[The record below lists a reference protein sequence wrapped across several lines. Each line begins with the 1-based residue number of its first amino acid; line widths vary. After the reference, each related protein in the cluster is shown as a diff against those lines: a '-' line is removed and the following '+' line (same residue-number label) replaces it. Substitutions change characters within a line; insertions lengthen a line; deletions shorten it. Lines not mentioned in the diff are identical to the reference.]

1 MSREATAVNETEDVS
16 SVEQS
21 FEKLRDLLLG
31 LSHRYAKSDEREW
44 DKAEHLFALS
54 RKVDQLLRE
63 MRYEL
68 AVTNG
73 TLSKKA
79 SNSDQG
85 DGATES
91 RERSK
96 VARKSR
102 RAYPKYS
109 LRSGVL
115 IKTGLSRDRRTEYE
129 HAVPKSEFDRIIARL
144 EELSSRKTFVV
155 EDVLKTAK
163 CPSYQVYLVIAFL
176 KERGLLVT
184 PRRGLYAFRRPKEFK
199 ADTRVNW
206 DSLADA

>member
-1 MSREATAVNETEDVS
+1 
-16 SVEQS
+16 
-21 FEKLRDLLLG
+21 
-31 LSHRYAKSDEREW
+31 
-44 DKAEHLFALS
+44 
-54 RKVDQLLRE
+54 

-73 TLSKKA
+73 ALSKKA

-85 DGATES
+85 DGAPES

-96 VARKSR
+96 AARKSR
-102 RAYPKYS
+102 KAYPKYS

-129 HAVPKSEFDRIIARL
+129 HAVPKNEFDGIIARL
-144 EELSSRKTFVV
+144 EELSSRKTFAV

-176 KERGLLVT
+176 KERGLLVA
-184 PRRGLYAFRRPKEFK
+184 PRRGLYAFRRPKEFI

-206 DSLADA
+206 DSLAEA